1 MDQFGAENYWQLAPS
16 GPENQILVLR
26 LIWCGRKV
34 EQKLGLIKRNSSSQ
48 KKRKKKK
55 TKIQSLSTLTT
66 PTKSQVKFHRTQN
79 IPGALQENS
88 VAAFLLN

>member
-34 EQKLGLIKRNSSSQ
+34 EQKLGLIKRNSSSPN
-48 KKRKKKK
+48 KKK
-55 TKIQSLSTLTT
+55 
-66 PTKSQVKFHRTQN
+66 N
-79 IPGALQENS
+79 
-88 VAAFLLN
+88 